1 MLVTKRPSAVA
12 AMMLLGKE
20 KKVSQSVS
28 HGIFDSPLLQLT
40 RANTRSDSQR
50 RNEEI
55 YSTTR
60 SIHGPRRGREPETDG
75 ERERG
80 GDSYT
85 AAEGAEGA
93 AADIAAVGF
102 LERRRRLHGFRFG
115 CGGGS
120 GPELVLLASLRRSDP
135 SQTRAGEGEEEVGE
149 RDREGQG
156 HTVTAS
162 TSGSTAQS
170 CSPQRLHRPRKIKRL
185 PGFVSF
191 PSVFPQFF
199 SKKISVEIDT
209 VKTETEF
216 LISIVKIGDNS
227 QTCIKVSNY
236 QSHVGSSPANKHTA
250 RNYSFNIPK
259 GIANVLPNL

>member
-1 MLVTKRPSAVA
+1 MER
-12 AMMLLGKE
+12 
-20 KKVSQSVS
+20 
-28 HGIFDSPLLQLT
+28 
-40 RANTRSDSQR
+40 
-50 RNEEI
+50 
-55 YSTTR
+55 
-60 SIHGPRRGREPETDG
+60 

-199 SKKISVEIDT
+199 FSKKISVEIDT